1 MLRRAAVL
9 AVVLAACALATE
21 AQTPPSLIVQRAG
34 PNGEIDSLDQ
44 AKEIR
49 IVFSEPMVA
58 LGRIP
63 QPVEVSF
70 VRIEPAIRGA
80 FRWSGT
86 TILIFTP
93 DPRQPL
99 PYATPYQVTVDH
111 DRESRERAAARCPV
125 RRCVPDSPDRMASAR
140 LLAASVLLASRIGGW
155 LADDVAGRVPNVGR
169 RQRIARAGPW
179 DGCGSGFFST
189 RGSPGCRRR
198 VDARA

>member
-9 AVVLAACALATE
+9 AVVLAACVLATE

-44 AKEIR
+44 ADEIR

-63 QPVEVSF
+63 QPVQAPF
-70 VRIEPAIRGA
+70 VRIEPAIRGT

-99 PYATPYQVTVDH
+99 PYATPFHGPFRPPLATTDLLPSLPIRSNRGVAH
-111 DRESRERAAARCPV
+111 I
-125 RRCVPDSPDRMASAR
+125 SP
-140 LLAASVLLASRIGGW
+140 
-155 LADDVAGRVPNVGR
+155 
-169 RQRIARAGPW
+169 
-179 DGCGSGFFST
+179 
-189 RGSPGCRRR
+189 
-198 VDARA
+198 